1 MASRIGQ
8 AWKTHGAAALPW
20 LLLRK
25 ALAKVI
31 RTETLVVYR
40 HSLNDS
46 SLLSLPPNPSVQ
58 FVKID
63 KPGSALFERLCSLY
77 PRSNFFERMERGGRQ
92 CFVAMRQDMIV
103 GYAWVA
109 SSTLYI
115 DEIACMYPVA
125 QSEIFIYDCFIDEHC
140 RGQGIY
146 PALLGAVL
154 QDHCRRYNGLERACI
169 AAVSDNR
176 ASIRG
181 ILKAGFVELTRVR
194 YLEWGQHYRKWW
206 GLTPGY
212 GLRVR
217 GVSENVDGE
226 F

>member
-1 MASRIGQ
+1 MLARIRQ
-8 AWKTHGAAALPW
+8 AWKTHGAAALPG

-25 ALAKVI
+25 ALAKVV
-31 RTETLVVYR
+31 RTETLVIYR

-46 SLLSLPPNPSVQ
+46 TLLSLAHNPSVR

-63 KPGSALFERLCSLY
+63 RPNADLFDRLCSRY
-77 PRSNFFERMERGGRQ
+77 PERNFCQRMEHGGRQ
-92 CFVAMRQDMIV
+92 CFVAMREDRIV

-109 SSTLYI
+109 SSNLYI
-115 DEIACMYPVA
+115 DEIACTYPVA
-125 QSEIFIYDCFIDEHC
+125 TSEIFIYDCFIDDDC
-140 RGQGIY
+140 RGKGIY

-154 QDHCRRYNGLERACI
+154 QDHCKRYSGLERACI
-169 AAVSDNR
+169 AAVSRNR

-194 YLEWGQHYRKWW
+194 YVECGQLFRKWW

-212 GLRVR
+212 GMRIR
-217 GVSENVDGE
+217 GVSEYVDGE